1 MQRQMAKLCGGR
13 CNHLILFKDAAG
25 LKLVIVGS
33 RQWAYHRIC
42 GWIELRSRHIVGEVL
57 MNAAGKEI
65 GNVESDLLCNLLV
78 NANAPLHA
86 EGRVKV
92 VINVVKGW
100 NGS

>member
-1 MQRQMAKLCGGR
+1 MQREMAKLRGGR
-13 CNHLILFKDAAG
+13 CDHLILFEDAPG
-25 LKLVIVGS
+25 LKLIVIGS
-33 RQWAYHRIC
+33 RQRTYHRIC
-42 GWIELRSRHIVGEVL
+42 GRIELRRRHIVGEVL

-65 GNVESDLLCNLLV
+65 GNVESDLLRNLLV